1 MKINLNLILKSV
13 VLITVGCAA
22 ACQSNQASGGNNVKP
37 PANQTTATATPTENK
52 NAAPA
57 NSNQPESNKVSTS
70 EPASKISL
78 TTPTEAYKAAYVA
91 RQKKDL
97 ETLKRV
103 MSKDALEFFSV
114 ISEPGESIDK
124 ALLQMTETPQAPTDE
139 TRNEKIKG
147 ETATLEYP
155 NAKGE
160 WKTMDFVKENG
171 EWKLTFPKG
180 DSGSS
185 NKPKNK

>member
-1 MKINLNLILKSV
+1 MA
-13 VLITVGCAA
+13 VGCAA
-22 ACQSNQASGGNNVKP
+22 ACQSNQASSSNSVKP

-57 NSNQPESNKVSTS
+57 NSNQPESNKATNS
-70 EPASKISL
+70 ESASKISL
-78 TTPTEAYKAAYVA
+78 TTPTEAYKTAYAA

-97 ETLKRV
+97 ETLKRI

-114 ISEPGESIDK
+114 ISEPGEPIDK

-160 WKTMDFVKENG
+160 WKTMDFIKENG

-180 DSGSS
+180 GMESSSPKGNPESS